1 LYIIKTAITG
11 AFAVPPLLLLIS
23 LVSGFSTGRVSKPL
37 ELRTQTSLA
46 FNSVINNND
55 GPLHLRRTS
64 TQMKFATT
72 TRKHQEHTRSDNPV
86 MMKATSD
93 GSSSTE
99 YDVIV
104 VGSGNGACALLKE
117 CLDNAP
123 KDEDYKILVLEQG
136 QNFFYTSDVTHENGW
151 SKTYSSGKIFK
162 LHNTSNR
169 KGKAII
175 AGRAVTMGGGGR

>member
-1 LYIIKTAITG
+1 MMKTAITG
-11 AFAVPPLLLLIS
+11 AFAVPSLFLLLIS

-37 ELRTQTSLA
+37 ELRRTQTSLT
-46 FNSVINNND
+46 FSSVINNND

-72 TRKHQEHTRSDNPV
+72 TGKHQEHTRSNNPV

-93 GSSSTE
+93 GSSNTE

-151 SKTYSSGKIFK
+151 SISYSSGKIFK

-169 KGKAII
+169 KGRAII
-175 AGRAVTMGGGGR
+175 SGRAVTMGGGGR